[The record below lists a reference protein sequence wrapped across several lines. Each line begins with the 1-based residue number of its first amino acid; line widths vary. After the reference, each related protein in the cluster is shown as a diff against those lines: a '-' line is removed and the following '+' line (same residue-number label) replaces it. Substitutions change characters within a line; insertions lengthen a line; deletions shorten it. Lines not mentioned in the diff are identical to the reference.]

1 MKRAFSAGSSI
12 IEGDALSRTGR
23 MERLLDL
30 AMKDRLW
37 RKRQLRIHTYRAF
50 NQNDLARHQVV
61 LQAIKLAS

>member
-12 IEGDALSRTGR
+12 IEEDALSRTGR

-37 RKRQLRIHTYRAF
+37 RKRPLKTS
-50 NQNDLARHQVV
+50 V
-61 LQAIKLAS
+61 LQQSERLLSGKADIGTSIS